1 MAVTAAPHRVR
12 ARRGLV
18 SSGKGGKASDDDRFD
33 LSQTMTPTLHDRSH
47 RVLPALLLGL
57 CIVAGPAQAQGSAA
71 EKHAAALQACPTVAK
86 EIVDLDMLAKGLEHS
101 SAVGL
106 FEKLRLKSA
115 IDELLDRFKA
125 YHRGSGRFTL
135 DQLQEQY
142 DVLMMR
148 IATQL
153 QDKDVAL
160 HGQLCNAWESIWAT
174 LQDRRAFLEKLT

>member
-1 MAVTAAPHRVR
+1 
-12 ARRGLV
+12 
-18 SSGKGGKASDDDRFD
+18 
-33 LSQTMTPTLHDRSH
+33 MTPTQHLRPDRG
-47 RVLPALLLGL
+47 LPALLLGL
-57 CIVAGPAQAQGSAA
+57 CLLAAAASAQAQGSAA
-71 EKHAAALQACPTVAK
+71 EKHAAALQSCPTVAK

-106 FEKLRLKSA
+106 FEKLKLKSA
-115 IDELLDRFKA
+115 IDDLLDRFKA
-125 YHRGSGRFTL
+125 YHRGTGRFTL

>member
-1 MAVTAAPHRVR
+1 
-12 ARRGLV
+12 
-18 SSGKGGKASDDDRFD
+18 
-33 LSQTMTPTLHDRSH
+33 
-47 RVLPALLLGL
+47 
-57 CIVAGPAQAQGSAA
+57 
-71 EKHAAALQACPTVAK
+71 
-86 EIVDLDMLAKGLEHS
+86 MLAKGLEHS

>member
-1 MAVTAAPHRVR
+1 
-12 ARRGLV
+12 
-18 SSGKGGKASDDDRFD
+18 
-33 LSQTMTPTLHDRSH
+33 MTPTLHDRSH

-57 CIVAGPAQAQGSAA
+57 CIVAGPVPAQAQGSAA

>member
-1 MAVTAAPHRVR
+1 
-12 ARRGLV
+12 
-18 SSGKGGKASDDDRFD
+18 
-33 LSQTMTPTLHDRSH
+33 MTPTQHLRPDRG
-47 RVLPALLLGL
+47 LPALLLGL
-57 CIVAGPAQAQGSAA
+57 GLLAAAAPAQAQAQGSAA
-71 EKHAAALQACPTVAK
+71 EKHAAALQSCPTVAK

-106 FEKLRLKSA
+106 FEKLKLKSA
-115 IDELLDRFKA
+115 IDDLLDRFKA
-125 YHRGSGRFTL
+125 YHRGTGRFTL

-160 HGQLCNAWESIWAT
+160 HGQLCNAWDSIWAT
-174 LQDRRAFLEKLT
+174 LQDRQAFLEKLS

>member
-1 MAVTAAPHRVR
+1 
-12 ARRGLV
+12 
-18 SSGKGGKASDDDRFD
+18 
-33 LSQTMTPTLHDRSH
+33 MTPTLHDRSH

-57 CIVAGPAQAQGSAA
+57 CIVAGPAPAQAQGSAA

-101 SAVGL
+101 SADGL

>member
-1 MAVTAAPHRVR
+1 
-12 ARRGLV
+12 
-18 SSGKGGKASDDDRFD
+18 
-33 LSQTMTPTLHDRSH
+33 MTPTQHLRPDRG
-47 RVLPALLLGL
+47 LPALLLGL
-57 CIVAGPAQAQGSAA
+57 CLLAAAAPAQAQGSAA
-71 EKHAAALQACPTVAK
+71 EKHAAALQSCPTVAK

-106 FEKLRLKSA
+106 FEKLKLKSA
-115 IDELLDRFKA
+115 IDDLLDRFKA
-125 YHRGSGRFTL
+125 YHRGTGRFTL

-160 HGQLCNAWESIWAT
+160 HGQLCNAWDSIWAT
-174 LQDRRAFLEKLT
+174 LQDRQAFLEKLS